1 MLAST
6 SGAPTNEKPKG
17 KKGGQT
23 ELQAEGYTAVE
34 DSVLRLLREL
44 MQDRLTPEPTPSQW
58 DRVIELLCDENFDIR
73 RLLQVHQSLCK
84 QRTASP
90 YFERAL
96 QHLEEIICSG
106 VTDKEL
112 HFVDSTR
119 ENLTRIF
126 SYSKKEFDP
135 GSEGTLAIC
144 LTHAS
149 RTLFS
154 GSWTEGTKT
163 CASAAY
169 DAERFFFIER
179 ESQGGFC
186 GRFCN
191 RRQTSRLNDGRA

>member
-1 MLAST
+1 MI
-6 SGAPTNEKPKG
+6 GADEKG
-17 KKGGQT
+17 KGQHTVNLLPIPLLFGASASIT

-44 MQDRLTPEPTPSQW
+44 MQDRLTPEPSPSQW
-58 DRVIELLCDENFDIR
+58 DRTLMRRKDIR

-119 ENLTRIF
+119 ENLTFILKKRVFPSSKLFKGF
-126 SYSKKEFDP
+126 SRRGLSPGGSATTSSRVARNADRYAIEEEGLAPKK
-135 GSEGTLAIC
+135 
-144 LTHAS
+144 AS
-149 RTLFS
+149 M
-154 GSWTEGTKT
+154 
-163 CASAAY
+163 
-169 DAERFFFIER
+169 RFKPR
-179 ESQGGFC
+179 
-186 GRFCN
+186 
-191 RRQTSRLNDGRA
+191 